1 MGGKVASGSPEQV
14 GAEAIKYVFGP
25 AKKTPT
31 VTYPMSGQWSD
42 DIYVTE
48 GNGQLPLARLK
59 IVVPV

>member
-42 DIYVTE
+42 DIYVTT
-48 GNGQLPLARLK
+48 LP
-59 IVVPV
+59 IP

>member
-42 DIYVTE
+42 DIYRQSPIFSSVTKK
-48 GNGQLPLARLK
+48 LF
-59 IVVPV
+59 